1 MRKDEVIIRIVNK
14 LDEMYGDVINM
25 NHIKSEL
32 DNILYDFDIT
42 PKSTALVPM
51 NNIQDRIM
59 LYLAVKKTEGLSD
72 KTILSYGRNLGK
84 FMNDFDK
91 NVEDITAMDIRMH
104 LANYSKTGVRNSTI
118 ASRTDILRGFFG
130 WLHSEEYI
138 SRNPMDKIKTI
149 KVEDS
154 LREPLTPEELEIFY
168 TGCKTLRQK
177 ALVSLFVATG
187 CRLEE
192 VERMKR
198 SDIDFANSQIVVTG
212 KGNKTRTVYFN
223 AKAKVH
229 LQKYL
234 MGRLDDCEA
243 LFVTERKPIKFMGRR
258 AIQREI
264 DKVKEQSGLKK
275 NVYPHLL
282 RHTYGTL
289 ALAKGVDI
297 TIIQKLLGH
306 SELSTTQVYA
316 KTSNT
321 NVEYEYK
328 KYMNG

>member
-1 MRKDEVIIRIVNK
+1 MRKDEVIVRIINR
-14 LDEMYGDVINM
+14 LDEMYGGIVNLH
-25 NHIKSEL
+25 NIKSEL
-32 DNILYDFDIT
+32 DNILYDFDVT
-42 PKSTALVPM
+42 PKSTALVPI
-51 NNIQDRIM
+51 NNMQDRIM
-59 LYLAVKKTEGLSD
+59 LYLASKKIEGLSD

-84 FMNDFDK
+84 FMNDFTK

-104 LANYSKTGVRNSTI
+104 LANYSKTGVKTSTI

-130 WLHSEEYI
+130 WLYSEEYI

-168 TGCKTLRQK
+168 TGCKTPRQK
-177 ALVSLFVATG
+177 ALVSLFIATG

-192 VERMKR
+192 VEKLKK
-198 SDIDFANSQIVVTG
+198 SDIDFINSKINVTG

-234 MGRLDDCEA
+234 MTRLDNCDA
-243 LFVTERKPIKFMGRR
+243 LFVTERKPIKYMGRR
-258 AIQREI
+258 SIQREI
-264 DKVKEQSGLKK
+264 DKIRNQSGLKK
-275 NVYPHLL
+275 NVFPHLL
-282 RHTYGTL
+282 RHTYGTM

-297 TIIQKLLGH
+297 TTIQQLLGH
-306 SELSTTQVYA
+306 SDLSTTQVYA
-316 KTSNT
+316 KTSKT

-328 KYMNG
+328 KYMNS